1 METSVHSDL
10 EANLK
15 EGFSQTRVTIPKASL
30 VDQTVGLKVRQD
42 PLALQVGRSVRLPG
56 AVALLAQTA
65 MGEAVHSDAAEVG
78 VALEVSPVVIPLE
91 ALPVAASQVA
101 MVGVAEAVD
110 QSWQIN

>member
-1 METSVHSDL
+1 M
-10 EANLK
+10 
-15 EGFSQTRVTIPKASL
+15 
-30 VDQTVGLKVRQD
+30 
-42 PLALQVGRSVRLPG
+42 G
-56 AVALLAQTA
+56 A
-65 MGEAVHSDAAEVG
+65 AVHSDAAEVG

>member
-1 METSVHSDL
+1 VEDL
-10 EANLK
+10 SAHPL
-15 EGFSQTRVTIPKASL
+15 RAAVAL
-30 VDQTVGLKVRQD
+30 DLLKVPED
-42 PLALQVGRSVRLPG
+42 LLALLVGRSVRLPG

-65 MGEAVHSDAAEVG
+65 MGAAVHSDAAEVG